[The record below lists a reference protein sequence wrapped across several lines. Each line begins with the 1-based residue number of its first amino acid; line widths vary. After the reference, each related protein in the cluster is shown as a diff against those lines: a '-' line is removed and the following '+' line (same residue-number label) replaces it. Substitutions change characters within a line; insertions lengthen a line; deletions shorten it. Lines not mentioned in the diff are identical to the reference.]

1 MKIAKEEVVMTPTT
15 TLQINETAIN
25 TYSIPSNYED
35 IKKSIQEHGIFQA
48 IQVNHSDKKIISGN
62 LRVQIALEEGIEFVP
77 VIFYEYSDEEINTK
91 LILSNKQRVKTTFDL
106 YRENELI
113 NELFTIKKGSRSD
126 LFEDVKEQKIQ
137 KDQMK
142 KDLLSTYLVNTFNKI
157 NRLGKIKYGDNFKE
171 HIFEKIKQVDKKE
184 ISLNKLLIKLKET
197 PNKKQNSLN
206 EVPLNPKEVL
216 LGKINK
222 LLENISP
229 ELKQEIIQTLLSS
242 IGEYK
247 RVS

>member
-1 MKIAKEEVVMTPTT
+1 MKIAKEEVVMTPTS

-25 TYSIPSNYED
+25 TYSKPTNYED
-35 IKKSIQEHGIFQA
+35 IKKSIKEHGIIQP
-48 IQVNHSDKKIISGN
+48 IQVNYSDKKIISGN
-62 LRVQIALEEGIEFVP
+62 LRVQIALDLKIEFVN
-77 VIFYEYSDEEINTK
+77 VIFYDFTDEEINTA
-91 LILSNKQRVKTTFDL
+91 LILSNKQRVKTTGDL

-157 NRLGKIKYGDNFKE
+157 NKLGKIKYGEDYKE
-171 HIFEKIKQVDKKE
+171 HILVKMEQVDNKE
-184 ISLNKLLIKLKET
+184 ISLNKLLNELKVS
-197 PNKKQNSLN
+197 PNKIKKENS
-206 EVPLNPKEVL
+206 EIVPHSKDVIIS
-216 LGKINK
+216 KINK
-222 LLENISP
+222 LLEEVPMEIR
-229 ELKQEIIQTLLSS
+229 QEVIQILFKT
-242 IGEYK
+242 ITEYK